1 MRGIYQFLTHLIY
14 VSTLILWYWLHL
26 HEISNVKSLLMP
38 HSVIWCRCIP
48 VKLPLCY
55 IYSKNTI
62 CSWRE
67 RVPCL
72 MRNTTEKPQLRSG
85 QKMCGNLFWKTKFS
99 KFPFG
104 SLGICWSE
112 TFKLLW
118 DSFTLTACCFE
129 ASIVFVNA
137 HLQPLSLFLLGRS
150 TSQSSLLSYSPN
162 PYSTLI
168 IETVSKGQKK

>member
-1 MRGIYQFLTHLIY
+1 MWKVYWCLIQSSDVDVSQLSYLY
-14 VSTLILWYWLHL
+14 VILIAKILYVLG
-26 HEISNVKSLLMP
+26 ENVCHVYCEVKN
-38 HSVIWCRCIP
+38 HIWE
-48 VKLPLCY
+48 VAK
-55 IYSKNTI
+55 
-62 CSWRE
+62 
-67 RVPCL
+67 
-72 MRNTTEKPQLRSG
+72 
-85 QKMCGNLFWKTKFS
+85 KMCGKLFCKTKFS
-99 KFPFG
+99 KFPFA

-129 ASIVFVNA
+129 ASIVFVKA